1 MVELLQGHV
10 VIVTSEIV
18 TESESES
25 RIEIEIEIEIVIG
38 SGTGAMH
45 RRCAKSHTRFIPTE
59 LAIYFF
65 PLPVSGPVDHLS
77 STRTTAA

>member
-18 TESESES
+18 TESES
-25 RIEIEIEIEIVIG
+25 RIEIEIEIVIE
-38 SGTGAMH
+38 SGIGAMH

-59 LAIYFF
+59 PAIYFF

>member
-18 TESESES
+18 TESES